1 MADLGEIK
9 DISIVN
15 YLNEI
20 GIETRKEGPRY
31 FCSSPFSSDRNW
43 SFCVYPGNTYFD
55 WSTGHGGNIIN
66 LHSRIRGISTA
77 DAYNELKDGIA
88 HEKYKPNYKYFKE
101 KDEFWEE
108 FSVERYINRRDDE
121 IAAIKEYA
129 SRRGITENYVPGV
142 FFSRSRDSESE
153 RLPGGNVSGRNWIR
167 NPAIMFVHV
176 DKNLKPCGAKFRK
189 IKQSEDR
196 DQSVRFSARGKLG
209 FYLLFPQ
216 KTGSQSWVQTTQ
228 SVLYVVESE
237 SSANSLWSHIDQ
249 CLNTNSVVLSMGG
262 VSSAPKLQ
270 ELPELIRGMS
280 KKLIID
286 YDGNEELY
294 QERLKLYKDLNAEPI
309 KLILPKGED
318 LNSLFVKKQMYL
330 IEHLL

>member
-66 LHSRIRGISTA
+66 LHGRIRGISTG
-77 DAYNELKDGIA
+77 DAFKELKDGIS
-88 HEKYKPNYKYFKE
+88 HEKYKANYKQFKE
-101 KDEFWEE
+101 KEEFWEE
-108 FSVERYINRRDDE
+108 FSVDKYTNTRPEE
-121 IAAIKEYA
+121 ILAIKSYA
-129 SRRGITENYVPGV
+129 EGRGITDGYKPGV
-142 FFSRSRDSESE
+142 FFSRVRDT
-153 RLPGGNVSGRNWIR
+153 NKWKR

-189 IKQSEDR
+189 IKQSEDN
-196 DQSVRFSARGKLG
+196 DQSVRFSARGRLG
-209 FYLLFPQ
+209 LYILGLERTTVFD
-216 KTGSQSWVQTTQ
+216 QTMN
-228 SVLYVVESE
+228 VLYVVESE
-237 SSANSLWSHIDQ
+237 SSANSLWEHLKTIQ
-249 CLNTNSVVLSMGG
+249 RPAIVLSRGG
-262 VSSAPKLQ
+262 VSSPPKLS
-270 ELPELIRGMS
+270 ELPESLRRLP

-286 YDGNEELY
+286 YDGSEELY
-294 QERLKLYKDLNAEPI
+294 QQRLGLYRDLGADPI
-309 KLILPKGED
+309 KLLLPKGED
-318 LNSLFVKKQMYL
+318 INSLYVKKQMYL